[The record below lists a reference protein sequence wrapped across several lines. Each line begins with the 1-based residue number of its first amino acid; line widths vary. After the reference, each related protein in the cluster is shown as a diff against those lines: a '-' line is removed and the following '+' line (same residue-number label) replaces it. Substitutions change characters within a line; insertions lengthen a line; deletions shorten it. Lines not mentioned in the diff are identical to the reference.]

1 MTELSSNLA
10 NRMTR
15 RYVVAL
21 CLVAIVSTAALIT
34 FLHRVIDEEKRATV
48 ISLTSGQRAL
58 SQRIAFFANA
68 YAHATDELDI
78 EDYRRDLGRAIREMK
93 ANHTALL
100 NGDSTRNLSFDAI
113 QIGRHYYFLGLNP
126 FDRQVRR
133 FLEHADQVYN
143 TAPAALTPNNA
154 NLLALNLAGTN
165 YIPQAYN
172 LITDH
177 LRDESER
184 QIKNIELLKF
194 GIWALTI
201 LLLIWEAFFI
211 FRPVT
216 NTTRRAFDAL
226 EKARAKAVKAQHAA
240 EDAAQTKS
248 RFLATMSHEI
258 RTPLNAV
265 IGMTSLLQR
274 EPLSERQLEL
284 ANVANESG
292 QHLLSLINDILD
304 LSKIDAGHMELIDTD
319 FSLRTLFESCI
330 TIVSPGAQEKGLS
343 VFCDIDPSA
352 DVIVLG
358 DQARLRQVLI
368 NLLGNA
374 VKFTET
380 GYVSLSAR
388 AEPLPDLEVTDQ
400 ANQHRLTIRISD
412 TGIGIDPE
420 MQQGLFQDFHQV
432 DNSSTRKFGGSGL
445 GLAIS
450 KRLINVMG
458 GEIGVDSVPGSGST
472 FWFKV
477 PLKVI
482 EEQSTTDSDRP
493 SPVASVNNASAA

>member
-1 MTELSSNLA
+1 
-10 NRMTR
+10 
-15 RYVVAL
+15 
-21 CLVAIVSTAALIT
+21 
-34 FLHRVIDEEKRATV
+34 
-48 ISLTSGQRAL
+48 
-58 SQRIAFFANA
+58 
-68 YAHATDELDI
+68 
-78 EDYRRDLGRAIREMK
+78 MK

-100 NGDSTRNLSFDAI
+100 NGDSKRNLSFEAI
-113 QIGRHYYFLGLNP
+113 QIGRHYYFLGDNP

-133 FLEHADQVYN
+133 FLKHADQVYD
-143 TAPAALTPNNA
+143 TDPDALTPNNA

-184 QIKNIELLKF
+184 QIKNIEILKF

-284 ANVANESG
+284 ANVANESRSAS
-292 QHLLSLINDILD
+292 SL
-304 LSKIDAGHMELIDTD
+304 
-319 FSLRTLFESCI
+319 
-330 TIVSPGAQEKGLS
+330 
-343 VFCDIDPSA
+343 A
-352 DVIVLG
+352 D
-358 DQARLRQVLI
+358 Q
-368 NLLGNA
+368 
-374 VKFTET
+374 
-380 GYVSLSAR
+380 
-388 AEPLPDLEVTDQ
+388 
-400 ANQHRLTIRISD
+400 
-412 TGIGIDPE
+412 
-420 MQQGLFQDFHQV
+420 
-432 DNSSTRKFGGSGL
+432 
-445 GLAIS
+445 
-450 KRLINVMG
+450 
-458 GEIGVDSVPGSGST
+458 
-472 FWFKV
+472 
-477 PLKVI
+477 
-482 EEQSTTDSDRP
+482 
-493 SPVASVNNASAA
+493 

>member
-1 MTELSSNLA
+1 MTELSTNLA
-10 NRMTR
+10 DRMTR
-15 RYVVAL
+15 RYVIAL
-21 CLVAIVSTAALIT
+21 CLVAIVSTAALIA
-34 FLHRVIDEEKRATV
+34 FLHRVNDEEKRGTV

-78 EDYRRDLGRAIREMK
+78 EDYRADLGRAIREMR

-100 NGDSTRNLSFDAI
+100 NGDSLRNLSFEVI
-113 QIGRHYYFLGLNP
+113 EVGRQYYFIGDNP

-133 FLEHADQVYN
+133 FLENADRVYN
-143 TAPAALTPNNA
+143 TDPAKLTPNNA
-154 NLLALNLAGTN
+154 HLLALNLAGTN
-165 YIPQAYN
+165 YIPQTYN
-172 LITDH
+172 LITEY
-177 LRDESER
+177 LQEESER
-184 QIKNIELLKF
+184 QIQNIELLK
-194 GIWALTI
+194 IAMWALTI
-201 LLLIWEAFFI
+201 ALLIFEALYI

-216 NTTRRAFDAL
+216 ETTRRAFIAL
-226 EKARAKAVKAQHAA
+226 EKSRNDAVKAQQTA

-274 EPLSERQLEL
+274 EPLSEHQLEL

-304 LSKIDAGHMELIDTD
+304 LSKIDAGHMELDDAD
-319 FSLRTLFESCI
+319 FSLRTLFDSCV
-330 TIVSPGAQEKGLS
+330 TIVSPGAQDKGLT
-343 VFCDIDPSA
+343 VFTDIDPTA
-352 DVIVLG
+352 DVNVLG
-358 DQARLRQVLI
+358 DQARLRQVMI

-388 AEPLPDLEVTDQ
+388 AEPLPDLGVTDP
-400 ANQHRLTIRISD
+400 NNRHRVIIRVSD
-412 TGIGIDPE
+412 TGIGIDPDK
-420 MQQGLFQDFHQV
+420 QIGLFEDFHQV
-432 DNSSTRKFGGSGL
+432 DNSSTRKFGGTGL

-450 KRLINVMG
+450 KRLIDLMG

-472 FWFKV
+472 FWMKI
-477 PLKVI
+477 PLQVI
-482 EEQSTTDSDRP
+482 DQKTSSDADRP
-493 SPVASVNNASAA
+493 PPVDQARSTSAA

>member
-1 MTELSSNLA
+1 MAELSSNLA

-15 RYVVAL
+15 RYVIAL
-21 CLVAIVSTAALIT
+21 CLVALVSTAALIA
-34 FLHRVIDEEKRATV
+34 FLHRVNDEEKRATV

-68 YAHATDELDI
+68 YAHATDDLDI
-78 EDYRRDLGRAIREMK
+78 EDYHHDLGRAIREMK
-93 ANHTALL
+93 ANHAALL
-100 NGDSTRNLSFDAI
+100 NGDAARNLSFEAI
-113 QIGRHYYFLGLNP
+113 QIGRHYYYLGDNP
-126 FDRQVRR
+126 FDRQVKR
-133 FLEHADQVYN
+133 FLEHADRVYN
-143 TAPAALTPNNA
+143 TDPAKLTPNNA

-165 YIPQAYN
+165 YIPQAYS

-177 LRDESER
+177 LREGSER
-184 QIKNIELLKF
+184 QIKNIERLKT
-194 GIWALTI
+194 GMWALTI
-201 LLLIWEAFFI
+201 LLLVWEAFFI

-216 NTTRRAFDAL
+216 ETTRRAFDEL
-226 EKARAKAVKAQHAA
+226 EKSRTQAVKAQHAA
-240 EDAAQTKS
+240 EDAAQIKS

-274 EPLSERQLEL
+274 EPLTERQLEL
-284 ANVANESG
+284 ASVANESG

-304 LSKIDAGHMELIDTD
+304 LSKIDAGHMELTDTD

-330 TIVSPGAQEKGLS
+330 TIVSPGATDKGLS

-374 VKFTET
+374 VKFTES

-388 AEPLPDLEVTDQ
+388 AEPLPDLGVTDQ
-400 ANQHRLTIRISD
+400 GCLHRIIVRISD
-412 TGIGIDPE
+412 TGIGIEPE
-420 MQQGLFQDFHQV
+420 KQEGLFQDFHQV
-432 DNSSTRKFGGSGL
+432 DNSSTRNFGGSGL

-450 KRLINVMG
+450 KRLITLMRG
-458 GEIGVDSVPGSGST
+458 DIGVDSVPGSGST

-477 PLKVI
+477 PLKVV
-482 EEQSTTDSDRP
+482 EAQSTPGAGQP
-493 SPVASVNNASAA
+493 SPRPVTAITAA